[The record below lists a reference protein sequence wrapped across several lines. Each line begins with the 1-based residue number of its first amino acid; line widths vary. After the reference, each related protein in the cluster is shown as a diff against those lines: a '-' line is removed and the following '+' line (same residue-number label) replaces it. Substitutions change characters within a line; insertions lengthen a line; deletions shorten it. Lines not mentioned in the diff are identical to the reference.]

1 MHFNNNFLLR
11 NLTRGDDKAET
22 AEDDTDDY
30 DEIYRKKIT
39 MGQRQMVANAR
50 QGRRPS
56 CNVHLHCTV
65 CTWKSEYLL
74 LTSDLNLSDLTWY
87 STWRSIKP
95 EIATTNLFFFNPL
108 VHSEEETMCTVARFA
123 FLCTVQA
130 YDKKS
135 KTE

>member
-1 MHFNNNFLLR
+1 MW
-11 NLTRGDDKAET
+11 
-22 AEDDTDDY
+22 
-30 DEIYRKKIT
+30 T

-108 VHSEEETMCTVARFA
+108 VHSEEETMCTAARLA

-130 YDKKS
+130 NDKKS